1 MTHPSPL
8 RAHSRPTGRPLP
20 LALCLSLPLALCL
33 SLSTPASADEQAA
46 TSPPTGEVSP
56 TGPRIGLRTG
66 VGLPIGSAF
75 AGSGGLS
82 DTISA
87 YVPLR
92 LDVGYR
98 IERHFYVGID
108 GQLASIVPANCTSG
122 FSCSGT
128 NTRVGVMVAYHL
140 LPTKVIDP
148 YVGVGVGY
156 EVLHTSR
163 SIGDASVD
171 ITARGFEV
179 LDAELGA
186 DVRIGRSWRIGPVVS
201 GSLGRYTSV
210 AVNGITSTDFDTL
223 QHVWINIGVRG
234 AFDL

>member
-1 MTHPSPL
+1 MNHPWRSTVLP
-8 RAHSRPTGRPLP
+8 RALSVALP
-20 LALCLSLPLALCL
+20 LALLV
-33 SLSTPASADEQAA
+33 SLSTAASADEHAPA
-46 TSPPTGEVSP
+46 VPPTGEVSP
-56 TGPRIGLRTG
+56 TGPRFGLRTG
-66 VGLPIGSAF
+66 VGLPVGSAF

-108 GQLASIVPANCTSG
+108 GQVAAIIPNGCTSG
-122 FSCSGT
+122 FRCSGT

-148 YVGVGVGY
+148 YLGIGTGY

-163 SIGDASVD
+163 SIGDASVG
-171 ITARGFEV
+171 ITARGFE
-179 LDAELGA
+179 LIDAELGA
-186 DVRIGRSWRIGPVVS
+186 DVRLGRAWRIGPVVS
-201 GSLGRYTSV
+201 GSFGRYTSI
-210 AVNGITSTDFDTL
+210 AVNGTTSTDFDAL
-223 QHVWINIGVRG
+223 QHVWINLGVGG

>member
-1 MTHPSPL
+1 
-8 RAHSRPTGRPLP
+8 
-20 LALCLSLPLALCL
+20 
-33 SLSTPASADEQAA
+33 
-46 TSPPTGEVSP
+46 
-56 TGPRIGLRTG
+56 
-66 VGLPIGSAF
+66 VGF
-75 AGSGGLS
+75 
-82 DTISA
+82 
-87 YVPLR
+87 
-92 LDVGYR
+92 R

-108 GQLASIVPANCTSG
+108 GQVAAIVPAGCTGG

-148 YVGVGVGY
+148 YLGVGVGY

-163 SIGDASVD
+163 SFGDASVD

-179 LDAELGA
+179 IDAELGA
-186 DVRIGRSWRIGPVVS
+186 DVRLGRAWRIGPVVS

-210 AVNGITSTDFDTL
+210 AVNGTTSTDFDTL

>member
-1 MTHPSPL
+1 MNHAWRKKQP
-8 RAHSRPTGRPLP
+8 RAVSIVLP
-20 LALCLSLPLALCL
+20 LAVALLL
-33 SLSTPASADEQAA
+33 SLSTAAFADEQPAA
-46 TSPPTGEVSP
+46 APPAGEVSP
-56 TGPRIGLRTG
+56 TGPRVGVRTG

-82 DTISA
+82 DTIAA

-108 GQLASIVPANCTSG
+108 GQVAAIIPNGCTGG
-122 FSCSGT
+122 FRCSGT
-128 NTRVGVMVAYHL
+128 STRVGVMVAYHL
-140 LPTKVIDP
+140 LPTKVFDP
-148 YVGVGVGY
+148 YLGIGIGY

-163 SIGDASVD
+163 SFGDASVD
-171 ITARGFEV
+171 ITARGFE
-179 LDAELGA
+179 LIDAELGA
-186 DVRIGRSWRIGPVVS
+186 DLRLGRAWRIGPVVS

-210 AVNGITSTDFDTL
+210 AVNGTTSTDFDTL
-223 QHVWINIGVRG
+223 QHAWINIGVRG